1 MMLTVAA
8 LALLATMGLALIR
21 AVKGPTVYDRIL
33 ASNTFSTKT
42 VLLISVLGFLNGEA
56 EFYLD
61 IALMYVLIGFIGTVA
76 VLKVSEFGNLGQ
88 PRPCLLYTSPSPRD
102 S

>member
-1 MMLTVAA
+1 MTLTIT
-8 LALLATMGLALIR
+8 LIALLVTMAFALIR
-21 AVKGPTVYDRIL
+21 AIKGPTVYDRIL
-33 ASNTFSTKT
+33 ASNALGTKT
-42 VLLISVLGFLNGEA
+42 VLMIVVLGFVVGDPEL
-56 EFYLD
+56 YID

-88 PRPCLLYTSPSPRD
+88 PQSHTDPED

>member
-1 MMLTVAA
+1 MVGDPELY
-8 LALLATMGLALIR
+8 I
-21 AVKGPTVYDRIL
+21 
-33 ASNTFSTKT
+33 
-42 VLLISVLGFLNGEA
+42 
-56 EFYLD
+56 D

-88 PRPCLLYTSPSPRD
+88 PQSHTDPED

>member
-1 MMLTVAA
+1 MTLTITL
-8 LALLATMGLALIR
+8 LALLVTMAFALIR
-21 AVKGPTVYDRIL
+21 AIKGPTVYDRIL
-33 ASNTFSTKT
+33 ASNALGTKT
-42 VLLISVLGFLNGEA
+42 VLMITVLGFVVGDPEL
-56 EFYLD
+56 YID

-88 PRPCLLYTSPSPRD
+88 PQSHTDPED

>member
-1 MMLTVAA
+1 MTLTIT
-8 LALLATMGLALIR
+8 LIALLVTMAFALIR
-21 AVKGPTVYDRIL
+21 AIKSPTVYDRIL
-33 ASNTFSTKT
+33 ASNALGTKT
-42 VLLISVLGFLNGEA
+42 VLMITVLGFVVGDPEL
-56 EFYLD
+56 YID

-88 PRPCLLYTSPSPRD
+88 PQSHTDPED

>member
-33 ASNTFSTKT
+33 ASNTVSTKT

-76 VLKVSEFGNLGQ
+76 VLKASEFGNLGQ
-88 PRPCLLYTSPSPRD
+88 PRPDPQEKNP
-102 S
+102 

>member
-42 VLLISVLGFLNGEA
+42 VLLILVLGFLNGEA

-88 PRPCLLYTSPSPRD
+88 PRPDPQEKNP
-102 S
+102 

>member
-42 VLLISVLGFLNGEA
+42 LLLISVLGFLNGEA

-61 IALMYVLIGFIGTVA
+61 IALMYVLI
-76 VLKVSEFGNLGQ
+76 
-88 PRPCLLYTSPSPRD
+88 
-102 S
+102 

>member
-1 MMLTVAA
+1 MTLTIT
-8 LALLATMGLALIR
+8 LIALLGTMAFALIR
-21 AVKGPTVYDRIL
+21 AIKGPTVYDRIL
-33 ASNTFSTKT
+33 ASNALGTKT
-42 VLLISVLGFLNGEA
+42 VLMITVLGFVVGDPEL
-56 EFYLD
+56 YID

-88 PRPCLLYTSPSPRD
+88 PQSHTDPED